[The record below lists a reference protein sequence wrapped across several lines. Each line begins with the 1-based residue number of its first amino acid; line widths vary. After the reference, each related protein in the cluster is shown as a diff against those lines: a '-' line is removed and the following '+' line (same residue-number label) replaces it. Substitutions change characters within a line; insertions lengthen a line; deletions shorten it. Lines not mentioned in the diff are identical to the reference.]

1 MSTNR
6 VEQRRSKRIPTK
18 MNLEVSSLFK
28 QDNVKVNNIN
38 APIEVIDISKDGIG
52 FLSSSMLPIG
62 FYFNARLEFEKHD
75 RCLNC
80 VVRII
85 RQAEY
90 ADGVFN
96 YGCEFVGMASVFDY
110 IFDIKGKTFH
120 FFCGIGFD
128 PGVQKVIH
136 RNRCLFLFCYLN
148 IRLISHIC

>member
-62 FYFNARLEFEKHD
+62 FYFNARLE
-75 RCLNC
+75 LLC
-80 VVRII
+80 VLFVR
-85 RQAEY
+85 RSMQM
-90 ADGVFN
+90 VFSIMVAN
-96 YGCEFVGMASVFDY
+96 
-110 IFDIKGKTFH
+110 
-120 FFCGIGFD
+120 
-128 PGVQKVIH
+128 
-136 RNRCLFLFCYLN
+136 L
-148 IRLISHIC
+148 

>member
-85 RQAEY
+85 RQAAH

-110 IFDIKGKTFH
+110 IFEEIE
-120 FFCGIGFD
+120 
-128 PGVQKVIH
+128 Q
-136 RNRCLFLFCYLN
+136 
-148 IRLISHIC
+148 SAE

>member
-52 FLSSSMLPIG
+52 F
-62 FYFNARLEFEKHD
+62 YFNARLEFEKHD

-110 IFDIKGKTFH
+110 IFEEIE
-120 FFCGIGFD
+120 
-128 PGVQKVIH
+128 Q
-136 RNRCLFLFCYLN
+136 
-148 IRLISHIC
+148 SAE

>member
-75 RCLNC
+75 RCLC
-80 VVRII
+80 CAYYSSGGACRWCFQLWLRICRDGI
-85 RQAEY
+85 R
-90 ADGVFN
+90 V
-96 YGCEFVGMASVFDY
+96 
-110 IFDIKGKTFH
+110 
-120 FFCGIGFD
+120 
-128 PGVQKVIH
+128 
-136 RNRCLFLFCYLN
+136 
-148 IRLISHIC
+148 

>member
-28 QDNVKVNNIN
+28 QD
-38 APIEVIDISKDGIG
+38 
-52 FLSSSMLPIG
+52 
-62 FYFNARLEFEKHD
+62 
-75 RCLNC
+75 NC

-110 IFDIKGKTFH
+110 IFEEIE
-120 FFCGIGFD
+120 
-128 PGVQKVIH
+128 Q
-136 RNRCLFLFCYLN
+136 
-148 IRLISHIC
+148 SAE

>member
-75 RCLNC
+75 RCFELC
-80 VVRII
+80 CAYYSSGGVCRWCFQLWLRICRDGI
-85 RQAEY
+85 R
-90 ADGVFN
+90 V
-96 YGCEFVGMASVFDY
+96 
-110 IFDIKGKTFH
+110 
-120 FFCGIGFD
+120 
-128 PGVQKVIH
+128 
-136 RNRCLFLFCYLN
+136 
-148 IRLISHIC
+148 

>member
-85 RQAEY
+85 PGGACRWCFQLWLRICR
-90 ADGVFN
+90 DG
-96 YGCEFVGMASVFDY
+96 
-110 IFDIKGKTFH
+110 
-120 FFCGIGFD
+120 
-128 PGVQKVIH
+128 
-136 RNRCLFLFCYLN
+136 
-148 IRLISHIC
+148 IRV

>member
-85 RQAEY
+85 LSGGACRWCFQLWLRICR
-90 ADGVFN
+90 DG
-96 YGCEFVGMASVFDY
+96 
-110 IFDIKGKTFH
+110 
-120 FFCGIGFD
+120 
-128 PGVQKVIH
+128 
-136 RNRCLFLFCYLN
+136 
-148 IRLISHIC
+148 IRV

>member
-96 YGCEFVGMASVFDY
+96 YGCEFVGMASAFDY
-110 IFDIKGKTFH
+110 IFEEIE
-120 FFCGIGFD
+120 
-128 PGVQKVIH
+128 Q
-136 RNRCLFLFCYLN
+136 
-148 IRLISHIC
+148 SAE

>member
-1 MSTNR
+1 M
-6 VEQRRSKRIPTK
+6 
-18 MNLEVSSLFK
+18 
-28 QDNVKVNNIN
+28 
-38 APIEVIDISKDGIG
+38 IDISKDGIG

-110 IFDIKGKTFH
+110 IFEEIE
-120 FFCGIGFD
+120 
-128 PGVQKVIH
+128 Q
-136 RNRCLFLFCYLN
+136 
-148 IRLISHIC
+148 SAE